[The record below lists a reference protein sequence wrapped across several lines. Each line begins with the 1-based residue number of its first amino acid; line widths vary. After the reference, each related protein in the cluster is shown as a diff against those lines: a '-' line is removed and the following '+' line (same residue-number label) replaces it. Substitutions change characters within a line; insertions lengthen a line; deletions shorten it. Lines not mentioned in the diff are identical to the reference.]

1 MILLCNALAAKGVR
15 IAVLALR
22 VDGPLR
28 RLLDPAIPV
37 AEVPGRQLRYA
48 VPGLRRLIRATAP
61 ALVVS
66 SEASLNLCALVA
78 VRTLPRACRRT

>member
-1 MILLCNALAAKGVR
+1 MLRAFEGGGAQRDMILLCNALAAKGVR
-15 IAVLALR
+15 IAILALR

-48 VPGLRRLIRATAP
+48 IP
-61 ALVVS
+61 ACG
-66 SEASLNLCALVA
+66 A
-78 VRTLPRACRRT
+78 